1 MLDDDLFDVE
11 MRDYCGFMACPKGSH
26 YLMKKNCDVVLET
39 KSGEGCVQ
47 ELFEYMIKNKIILEP
62 LIESVI
68 TRDSNES
75 VKY

>member
-1 MLDDDLFDVE
+1 MDKPPD
-11 MRDYCGFMACPKGSH
+11 PKPASRT
-26 YLMKKNCDVVLET
+26 LEL
-39 KSGEGCVQ
+39 VPIPN
-47 ELFEYMIKNKIILEP
+47 FVIKNKIILEP